1 MGVTILQPWFP
12 EGKGGITAIDHLTKR
27 LISMGAKQQGSFIV
41 DCETIISLAP
51 TMQQPS
57 INKAVHLLH
66 NSEFPA
72 STFAILD
79 TGVKHIPLVAD
90 NLFDLLMIKIGNV
103 YTQKKQPNIESK
115 GPRFEYGDFLIKL
128 GSVTM
133 NGNFKGILIEFEYR
147 PCIVFINCWELMREL
162 IQGFLGIPI
171 PSAIPPFFQQQTLV
185 AGHQSLKQNDSY
197 QAIDTINQYLEHFIN
212 YRKQTTA
219 IGGSMQMTGLPL
231 RS

>member
-1 MGVTILQPWFP
+1 MPQP
-12 EGKGGITAIDHLTKR
+12 
-27 LISMGAKQQGSFIV
+27 
-41 DCETIISLAP
+41 
-51 TMQQPS
+51 PS
-57 INKAVHLLH
+57 NKAVHILH

-72 STFAILD
+72 STFSILD
-79 TGVKHIPLVAD
+79 TGAKHIPLVAD

-103 YTQKKQPNIESK
+103 YTQKKQPSIESK

-147 PCIVFINCWELMREL
+147 PCIVFLNCWELMREL
-162 IQGFLGIPI
+162 IQGFLGISISSTYPQ
-171 PSAIPPFFQQQTLV
+171 FFQQQTLIS
-185 AGHQSLKQNDSY
+185 GHQSLKQNDSF

-212 YRKQTTA
+212 YRKQTTS
-219 IGGSMQMTGLPL
+219 IGGSTQITGLPL

>member
-12 EGKGGITAIDHLTKR
+12 ETKGGVSPIEQLTKR
-27 LISMGAKQQGSFIV
+27 LHSLGAKQQGGFIV
-41 DCETIISLAP
+41 DCETNIS
-51 TMQQPS
+51 M
-57 INKAVHLLH
+57 NKAVHVLH

-103 YTQKKQPNIESK
+103 CTQKKQPNIESK
-115 GPRFEYGDFLIKL
+115 GPRFEYGDFLIKI

-147 PCIVFINCWELMREL
+147 PCCVFSNCWELMREL
-162 IQGFLGIPI
+162 MQGLLAISI
-171 PSAIPPFFQQQTLV
+171 PSTIPPFFQQQTVV
-185 AGHQSLKQNDSY
+185 AGHPSSKQNDSY

-212 YRKQTTA
+212 YRKQTNPGA
-219 IGGSMQMTGLPL
+219 NMQMTGIPM
-231 RS
+231 RSS